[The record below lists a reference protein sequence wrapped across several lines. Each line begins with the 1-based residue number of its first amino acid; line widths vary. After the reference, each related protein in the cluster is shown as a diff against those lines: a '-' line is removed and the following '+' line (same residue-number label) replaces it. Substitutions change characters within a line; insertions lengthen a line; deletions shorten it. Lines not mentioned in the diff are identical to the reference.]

1 MERAI
6 LRLEGTTLH
15 LQPFPLDRA
24 SRRPLWLQVRDFFRR
39 RILDGSLPAGTR
51 LPSTRSLAKSLAIS
65 RNSALRAY
73 EELAAEG
80 LAAGSIGSGTRVL
93 RHGRKPT
100 LDWRNIVRQSH
111 FPTDPLPFRDPDGNR
126 LYFHR

>member
-6 LRLEGTTLH
+6 WRLEGAT

-24 SRRPLWLQVRDFFRR
+24 SRRPLYLQVRDFLHR
-39 RILDGSLPAGTR
+39 RILDGSLWPGAR

-65 RNSALRAY
+65 RNSVLRAY
-73 EELAAEG
+73 EELAVEG
-80 LAAGSIGSGTRVL
+80 LVTGRIGSGTRVR

-100 LDWRNIVRQSH
+100 LDWRNIVRESH
-111 FPTDPLPFRDPDGNR
+111 FPTDRLPFRDPDGSP
-126 LYFHR
+126 LYIHR